1 MKTCAF
7 FFLLGCF
14 LAPNSIARIRNGYS
28 EIAGAR
34 SSLTSIRQLLNE
46 KRCLTYFEKQNMRF
60 KREELERYIIHHAFT
75 ERLLDIFRAIAPELY
90 GVIDTLKDSKERS
103 VDVYV
108 KFVPGKD
115 LPPGIAGMTSLGQ
128 AKGDEHTCQ
137 SEYGPNSV
145 SVEIAAGSKS
155 LITLAH
161 ELGHVQYQTMNLATY
176 FRYYAIS
183 YGDRSSTQKSLGH
196 NDRDD
201 SGKSAITFVG
211 RFQEYFLRYIRFG
224 NSKPQSY
231 QVLLQNIEREFKIKG
246 DI

>member
-1 MKTCAF
+1 MDAVLRSTFAEVEERPVSQKKNMKK
-7 FFLLGCF
+7 LSRRL
-14 LAPNSIARIRNGYS
+14 SIFSYSQMFNRIIQSWTQMEIWYAHLHTVHMRRN
-28 EIAGAR
+28 
-34 SSLTSIRQLLNE
+34 
-46 KRCLTYFEKQNMRF
+46 
-60 KREELERYIIHHAFT
+60 
-75 ERLLDIFRAIAPELY
+75 
-90 GVIDTLKDSKERS
+90 
-103 VDVYV
+103 
-108 KFVPGKD
+108 
-115 LPPGIAGMTSLGQ
+115 
-128 AKGDEHTCQ
+128 
-137 SEYGPNSV
+137 V

-155 LITLAH
+155 LVTLAH

-224 NSKPQSY
+224 NAKPQSY